1 MLGAWHINLLHSS
14 SISSCILRQKNI
26 SDTSM
31 LIQGFLDS
39 WPHKEGIQ
47 KELAEQI
54 FLRIL
59 KRSFRERFIAHNL
72 IFLEVKNLEVGDGH
86 MAQIQEM
93 PCRSHRRY
101 LHLPKDPL
109 GLFQGGLRRPPTE
122 VTKNTIAEGT
132 NDCYQL
138 LSTSWWEELLF
149 RLPSHLF
156 SIEYRLLYPVSLL
169 SGWSVELIITEIQ
182 ITIRRSPNWAANYS
196 ICMTITTFS

>member
-39 WPHKEGIQ
+39 WPRKEGIQ

-54 FLRIL
+54 FLRIS

-138 LSTSWWEELLF
+138 SFFGCPATSLVLSIDCCTPSLCYLGGQLSW
-149 RLPSHLF
+149 S
-156 SIEYRLLYPVSLL
+156 SQKSK
-169 SGWSVELIITEIQ
+169 
-182 ITIRRSPNWAANYS
+182 
-196 ICMTITTFS
+196 